1 MTTAR
6 TPVRAPR
13 SYALAALAG
22 AALSVTACGGSK
34 ELTVSAEGHVVQKGA
49 TDVLEI
55 VVTTAPGANVR
66 VHDTGYTQSFSAT
79 ADFQGSATIVV
90 NLPDPAVVKPTPP
103 PPPPKYGNSS
113 YSAPPVSPPPKSALL
128 GPEIKLNVNV
138 DSYERRK
145 LFKPKYRSA
154 TTTVTVTRPAAVR
167 YDPTTRQIACVAK
180 ACTGTFSLYQE
191 ARLDFSDIEPLVKVD
206 LAGSKAR
213 TVTRQLS
220 VSHDLATY
228 LEQVP
233 LQDMWK
239 PYPMGNVD
247 LPLELAFQDGT
258 TVKTSVNVPA
268 NQLKP
273 GLVAFLR
280 KAQGAGVL
288 FPGEERYPGKA
299 ASLVYVPSQLLFG
312 KGEKV
317 RDIDLVAFVE
327 DKDHPGCGA
336 DTSVDGEVT
345 VVERRTGKV
354 LGQKRLSAPS
364 CKDDYDDTAAQT
376 FAKSFLKPG

>member
-6 TPVRAPR
+6 IPARAPR

-22 AALSVTACGGSK
+22 VALSVTACGGSK

-66 VHDTGYTQSFSAT
+66 VHDSGYTQSFSAT
-79 ADFQGSATIVV
+79 ADFQGRATVVV

-113 YSAPPVSPPPKSALL
+113 YSAPPVSPPPKSVLL

-167 YDPTTRQIACVAK
+167 YDPATRQIACITK
-180 ACTGTFSLYQE
+180 ACSGTFSLYQD
-191 ARLDFSDIEPLVKVD
+191 ARLDFSDVEPLAKVD

-213 TVTRQLS
+213 TITRQLS
-220 VSHDLATY
+220 VTHNLVPY

-258 TVKTSVNVPA
+258 TVRTSINVPA